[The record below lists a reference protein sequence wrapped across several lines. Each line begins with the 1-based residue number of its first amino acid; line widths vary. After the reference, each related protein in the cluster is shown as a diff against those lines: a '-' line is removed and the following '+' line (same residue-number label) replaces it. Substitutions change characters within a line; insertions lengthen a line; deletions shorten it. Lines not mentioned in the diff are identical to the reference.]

1 MDESADGVAFV
12 ERLED
17 EYEDD
22 PVDSDGPRLT
32 EAGEAAKR
40 QILSRL
46 AALGISSCKL
56 DYEGEQGK
64 SRLYHCEGKGRDA
77 ACVPV
82 PGDVSRMV
90 NDFVRR
96 VLPRCWDEELGSYGK
111 VTFSVDSGLVVFD
124 NQIPEVVYYPERFE
138 V

>member
-1 MDESADGVAFV
+1 MDEWTDGVAFV
-12 ERLED
+12 DRPSCED
-17 EYEDD
+17 GI
-22 PVDSDGPRLT
+22 VDSDVPRLT
-32 EAGEAAKR
+32 KAGKAAKR
-40 QILSRL
+40 HILNRI

-56 DYEGEQGK
+56 DYEGEHGK

-96 VLPRCWDEELGSYGK
+96 VLPHRWDEGLGIYGK
-111 VTFSVDSGLVVFD
+111 VTFSVDSGLVIFD
-124 NQIPEVVYYPERFE
+124 NQIPEVAYSPERFE